1 MSPLSTMATGRAHL
15 VVGGDGLIGSGV
27 VEWLTARGERVYATT
42 RRPEK
47 VGPMHPFLDLKQ
59 NVNDWELPEPVETV
73 FICAGATRMQDCE
86 ERPDET
92 ALVNVVNPGTIA
104 AKLVARGAFIVG
116 LSSNAVFD
124 GTVGYRKVGDPH
136 SPLTQYGRQQGA
148 SEKGLLAIGS
158 NVAVVRF
165 AKVLSPTLPVFGGWL
180 QALAAGEPIRPLID
194 LTMAPLPRPFIV
206 ELIGRVGM
214 ARRTGMFQA
223 SGAADI
229 PYSEAGRI
237 LVEQVGLPATLCRP
251 ATAEELGI
259 QLLPSLRHTTLDMTE
274 SRNAFSIE
282 PPTIEEAM
290 RFLASNFQPA
300 MKGRETLAQRI
311 I

>member
-1 MSPLSTMATGRAHL
+1 MATGFAHL

-27 VEWLTARGERVYATT
+27 VDWLTARGERVYATT

-59 NVNDWELPEPVETV
+59 DVDDWEPPEPVETV

-92 ALVNVVNPGTIA
+92 ARVNVVSPHIIA
-104 AKLVARGAFIVG
+104 SKLVARGAFIVG

-148 SEKGLLAIGS
+148 SEKGLLAIGG

-165 AKVLSPTLPVFGGWL
+165 AKVLSPTLPVFGDWL
-180 QALAAGEPIRPLID
+180 RMLAAGESIRPLID
-194 LTMAPLPRPFIV
+194 LTMAPTPRPLV
-206 ELIGRVGM
+206 VDLIGRVGM
-214 ARRTGMFQA
+214 SRRTGMFQA
-223 SGAADI
+223 SGAIDV

-237 LVEQVGLPATLCRP
+237 LVEQIGLPAAFCRP
-251 ATAEELGI
+251 ATSQELGVR
-259 QLLPSLRHTTLDMTE
+259 LLPSLRHTTLDMTE
-274 SRNAFSIE
+274 SRDAFGIE

-290 RFLASNFQPA
+290 SFLADNFRPA
-300 MKGRETLAQRI
+300 AKGRETLGQKI
-311 I
+311 V

>member
-1 MSPLSTMATGRAHL
+1 MAAQRAHL

-27 VEWLTARGERVYATT
+27 VDWLTARGERVYATT
-42 RRPEK
+42 RRPAN
-47 VGPMHPFLDLKQ
+47 VGPTHLFLDLKQ
-59 NVNDWELPEPVETV
+59 DVDDWEPPEPVETV

-92 ALVNVVNPGTIA
+92 ALVNVVNPGIIA
-104 AKLVARGAFIVG
+104 AKLIARGAFIVG

-124 GTVGYRKVGDPH
+124 GTVGYRKVGDAH

-148 SEKGLLAIGS
+148 SEKGLLALGS
-158 NVAVVRF
+158 NAAVVRF

-180 QALAAGEPIRPLID
+180 QSLAAGNPIRPLID
-194 LTMAPLPRPFIV
+194 LTMAPLPRPLIV
-206 ELIGRVGM
+206 ELIGRVGL

-223 SGAADI
+223 SGAADV

-237 LVEQVGLPATLCRP
+237 LVEQIGLPATLCQP
-251 ATAEELGI
+251 ATAKELGI
-259 QLLPSLRHTTLDMTE
+259 HLLPSLRHTTLDMTE
-274 SRNAFSIE
+274 SREVFGIE
-282 PPTIEEAM
+282 PPSIEEAM
-290 RFLASNFQPA
+290 GFLASNFHRALKDQ
-300 MKGRETLAQRI
+300 ETLAQRI